1 MRTTLDLDSLDLT
14 RPRFTWWSMISFENC
29 SLQKAHSINK
39 FTMKWA
45 VSTDAFFGIV
55 ILHNF
60 PHVRDTY
67 NDK

>member
-1 MRTTLDLDSLDLT
+1 
-14 RPRFTWWSMISFENC
+14 MISFENC
-29 SLQKAHSINK
+29 SSQKAHSINK

>member
-1 MRTTLDLDSLDLT
+1 MVINELIMKTAAYKKLT
-14 RPRFTWWSMISFENC
+14 Q
-29 SLQKAHSINK
+29 LINLLYE
-39 FTMKWA
+39 
-45 VSTDAFFGIV
+45 VGCEYRRLFGIV